1 MLGIRSPSKESRVSI
16 PFALA
21 GTGYGLIGILVI
33 ILLVVLIW
41 RLISR

>member
-1 MLGIRSPSKESRVSI
+1 MRRQTPQGDLKMSAAI

-33 ILLVVLIW
+33 IVLVLVIW
-41 RLISR
+41 RLI

>member
-1 MLGIRSPSKESRVSI
+1 MSAAI

-33 ILLVVLIW
+33 IVLILVIW
-41 RLISR
+41 RLVG

>member
-1 MLGIRSPSKESRVSI
+1 MSPAI

-33 ILLVVLIW
+33 IVLVLVIW
-41 RLISR
+41 RLI

>member
-1 MLGIRSPSKESRVSI
+1 MSI

-41 RLISR
+41 RLISRR

>member
-1 MLGIRSPSKESRVSI
+1 MSIAEI

-41 RLISR
+41 RLISRR